1 MPHHI
6 ASPAPDLAVWG
17 QVPAVEIVDR
27 IVVLADP
34 TVRNLQITQ
43 SYCEFSQALSR
54 GNRKV
59 FEEIG
64 REFARFAA
72 TFRDDAVFDV
82 GEIARFCEALK
93 PGEPSDGQDYLRRAL
108 THLYRARY
116 AGQPKAKRESG
127 ADDWSDLNDR
137 MHFIADLFRAY
148 QE

>member
-1 MPHHI
+1 MQMALSPMPHHI

-17 QVPAVEIVDR
+17 QVPTVETVDR
-27 IVVLADP
+27 IVALADP
-34 TVRNLQITQ
+34 TVRNTQITQ
-43 SYCEFSQALSR
+43 SYCELSQALSR

-72 TFRDDAVFDV
+72 TFRDDAVFDA
-82 GEIARFCEALK
+82 GK
-93 PGEPSDGQDYLRRAL
+93 PGEPPDGQDYLRRAL
-108 THLYRARY
+108 AHLYRARY
-116 AGQPKAKRESG
+116 EGQPKAKRESG